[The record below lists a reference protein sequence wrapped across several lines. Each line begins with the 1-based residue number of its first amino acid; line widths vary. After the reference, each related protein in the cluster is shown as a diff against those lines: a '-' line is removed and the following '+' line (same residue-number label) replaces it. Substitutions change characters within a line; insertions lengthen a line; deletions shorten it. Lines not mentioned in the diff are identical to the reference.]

1 MTNKNANGA
10 RSPVGALRTLV
21 ALYGAPLAW
30 LVQMSLSEP
39 LAAQACYP
47 GRQPLSAPAWPAL
60 QTTLAF
66 VSGACLVAALA
77 SALVAWS
84 VWRSVQD
91 GAGEAGEHPAHFGI
105 GKTIDSGVG
114 RPRFLAVLG
123 LMSGGLFVAA
133 VLFTALAVLLIAPC
147 AGTV

>member
-1 MTNKNANGA
+1 MMTNVNAT
-10 RSPVGALRTLV
+10 RRRVGPLRLLV

-30 LVQMSLSEP
+30 VAQMSLSEP

-47 GRQPLSAPAWPAL
+47 GGRPLSSPAWPPL
-60 QTTLAF
+60 QTTLALI
-66 VSGACLVAALA
+66 SGACLVAALA

-84 VWRSVQD
+84 VWRAVRD
-91 GAGEAGEHPAHFGI
+91 ERVAG
-105 GKTIDSGVG
+105 DG

-123 LMSGGLFVAA
+123 LMSAGLFVAA
-133 VLFTALAVLLIAPC
+133 VLFTALAVVLIAPC